1 MKQYLD
7 LLQEIKNQWVH
18 KWDRT
23 ETGVSSVFGMQA
35 KYNLADWFPL
45 VTTKKTFLRIII
57 VELIWLIRGETNIKY
72 LVDRKC
78 HIWDEWPFQNY
89 LEQNWLAEKFE
100 KHSEAWL
107 AEKKIFINKIKDL
120 PADNDFVVKWGDL
133 GPVYGHQW
141 RNFNGGHTHAFK
153 TGNTDVSNTWVD
165 QIKNIIDTI
174 KNNPTD
180 RRIIVSAWNPAQK
193 DDMLLPPCH
202 AFFQFNVD
210 TTNDVLNLQLYQRS
224 ADIFL
229 GVPFNIASYST
240 LLMMIAEITWLK
252 AGTFVHTLWDAHIYD
267 NHINQV
273 NEQLTRNPLP
283 LPKLKINKKLTCL
296 EDIENLEWDDFELI
310 DYKSH
315 WVIKAPVAV

>member
-7 LLQEIKNQWVH
+7 LLRDIKEKWVH
-18 KWDRT
+18 KDDRT
-23 ETGVSSVFGMQA
+23 GTGVTSYFGMQSR
-35 KYNLADWFPL
+35 YDLQDGFPL

-72 LVDRKC
+72 LVDRNC

-89 LEQNWLAEKFE
+89 LEKNNLSEKFPKYSDAWTLE
-100 KHSEAWL
+100 KQN
-107 AEKKIFINKIKDL
+107 FIEKIKQL
-120 PADNDFVVKWGDL
+120 PENDPFVVEWGDL

-153 TGNTDVSNTWVD
+153 TWNQDPENLGID
-165 QIKNIIDTI
+165 QLAKVIDTL

-180 RRIIVSAWNPAQK
+180 RRIIVSAWNPSQK

-210 TTNDVLNLQLYQRS
+210 TTNNLLHLQLYQRS

-229 GVPFNIASYST
+229 GVPFNIASYSA
-240 LLMMIAEITWLK
+240 LLMMIAQITWYTP
-252 AGTFVHTLWDAHIYD
+252 GTFVHTLWDAHIYD
-267 NHINQV
+267 NHIDQV
-273 NEQLTRNPLP
+273 NEQLSRDPLP
-283 LPKLKINKKLTCL
+283 LPELKINKKLESL
-296 EDIENLEWDDFELI
+296 EDIENLEWEDFELLN
-310 DYKSH
+310 YQSH